1 MKLATRL
8 AAGYAL
14 VIAVMAGMGA
24 YQLALIDQ
32 LLATNRQLSQVSL
45 TAVSSVL
52 RLRRGVE
59 QIRELT
65 GELFVAPRPRLRLDA
80 RRAARAGRAGGQ
92 AAWPPSTSPAPNGW
106 RWIAWGGCGRPTAQ
120 LAEAAEGQAV
130 AIARRNGELPPR
142 RLQTPPSAPVGAAAR
157 RGTAGGA
164 GEHPGAGRRQTSR
177 RAERGA
183 LGLDRRHRGRRRS
196 ARWWCRS

>member
-52 RLRRGVE
+52 RLRRSVE

-65 GELFVAPRPRLRLDA
+65 AKLFVLRDPDYASMLGGLREQAGQGVRLLGALDLAGAERLEVD
-80 RRAARAGRAGGQ
+80 RLGRL
-92 AAWPPSTSPAPNGW
+92 WEDY
-106 RWIAWGGCGRPTAQ
+106 AQ
-120 LAEAAEGQAV
+120 LADAAEGQAV
-130 AIARRNGELPPR
+130 ADRDDENGEMPR
-142 RLQTPPSAPVGAAAR
+142 APSRSPSAG
-157 RGTAGGA
+157 
-164 GEHPGAGRRQTSR
+164 
-177 RAERGA
+177 
-183 LGLDRRHRGRRRS
+183 
-196 ARWWCRS
+196 WCRSSTRSCGWRR